1 MGRTERFLA
10 ALACL
15 GGLTSVIAGAFA
27 AHGMADPAMKD
38 VIRTGSTYGLIHS
51 LAVFA
56 ALAVGRSRWA
66 AILFLAGVGLFSGS
80 LYALALGAPRWLG
93 AVTPLGGLS
102 FMAGWAVLAWACLAS
117 GKAR

>member
-1 MGRTERFLA
+1 MDRTDRRLA

-15 GGLTSVIAGAFA
+15 GGLSSVIAGAFA
-27 AHGMADPAMKD
+27 AHGVADPMAKELL
-38 VIRTGSTYGLIHS
+38 RTGATYDMTHS

-56 ALAVGRSRWA
+56 ALTIGRSRWA
-66 AILFLAGVGLFSGS
+66 AILFLVGGVLFSGS

-102 FMAGWAVLAWACLAS
+102 FMAGWLVLAWACLALR
-117 GKAR
+117 KAE